1 AAVEKLAG
9 ITHRIPTGAYKA
21 LLVVATIIWGLSF
34 VVMKDAVDVL
44 EPAYLIGFRFL
55 ATGAILLV
63 LFFRRIKVAF
73 ATEVRKDYLV
83 KGIILGVLCY
93 LAFWVQT
100 IGLDH
105 TTPGKNAFLTATYC
119 VIVPFA
125 WWIIARKRPT
135 AFNLLAAVLCVV
147 GIGLVSL
154 QGSLGE
160 LAMGYGDLMTLV
172 SALLF
177 AVHIVYV
184 SKFSQTNDV
193 LVLTTFQFVVGGV
206 CGIAYGMG
214 FETLPP
220 PSALT
225 PSFWMNMA
233 YLVVFA
239 SCIALVIQ
247 NVALAHVPPA
257 QASLFLSLE
266 SVFGVLFSV
275 LLYGEEVGLRLVGG
289 FALIFVAIVVSEVFP
304 LKRGQDDGIP
314 AVEVETPGGAVVSVQ
329 APVAVATGDTDP
341 AAVVEPTLEEAS
353 WSKSGTI

>member
-1 AAVEKLAG
+1 MEKLTG
-9 ITHRIPTGAYKA
+9 IQDRIPTGAYKL

-44 EPAYLIGFRFL
+44 QPAYLIGFRFL
-55 ATGAILLV
+55 ATGVILLA
-63 LFFRRIKVAF
+63 LFFRRIRGAF
-73 ATEVRKDYLV
+73 SRITRKDYLV
-83 KGIILGVLCY
+83 KGTIIGVLCF

-135 AFNLLAAVLCVV
+135 VFNLVAAVMAVA

-154 QGSLGE
+154 TGSLSE
-160 LAMGYGDLMTLV
+160 LSMGYSDAMTLV

-177 AVHIVYV
+177 SEHIVYV
-184 SKFSQTNDV
+184 SKFSETNDV
-193 LVLTTFQFVVGGV
+193 LVLTTLQFIVGGV
-206 CGIAYGMG
+206 LGVAYGAC

-220 PSALT
+220 VEALT
-225 PSFWMNMA
+225 PAFWMNMV

-239 SCIALVIQ
+239 SCVALVIQ

-275 LLYGEEVGLRLVGG
+275 LLYGEQVGLRLVGG
-289 FALIFVAIVVSEVFP
+289 FALIFVAIVVSETFP
-304 LKRGQDDGIP
+304 LRRRADDDAP
-314 AVEVETPGGAVVSVQ
+314 VLALETPGGPVVS
-329 APVAVATGDTDP
+329 PETEDL
-341 AAVVEPTLEEAS
+341 LEEPSLDQPLPAR
-353 WSKSGTI
+353 TFPLE

>member
-1 AAVEKLAG
+1 M
-9 ITHRIPTGAYKA
+9 
-21 LLVVATIIWGLSF
+21 ATVIWGLSF

-44 EPAYLIGFRFL
+44 QPAYLIGFRFL
-55 ATGAILLV
+55 ATGAILAA
-63 LFFRRIKVAF
+63 LFFRRLRA
-73 ATEVRKDYLV
+73 ALSGERALDYLV
-83 KGIILGVLCY
+83 KGTILGVVCY

-125 WWIIARKRPT
+125 WWAIARKRPT
-135 AFNLLAAVLCVV
+135 AFNLVAAVMAVG

-154 QGSLGE
+154 TGSLSE
-160 LAMGYGDLMTLV
+160 LTMGFGDAMTLV

-184 SKFSQTNDV
+184 SKFSEKSDV
-193 LVLTTFQFVVGGV
+193 LVLTLLQFAVGGV
-206 CGIAYGMG
+206 CGVAYGAC

-220 PSALT
+220 AESLT
-225 PSFWMNMA
+225 PAFWMNMA

-239 SCIALVIQ
+239 SCVALVIQ

-266 SVFGVLFSV
+266 SVFGVL
-275 LLYGEEVGLRLVGG
+275 LYGEEIGLRLVGG
-289 FALIFVAIVVSEVFP
+289 FALIFVAIVVSETFP
-304 LKRGQDDGIP
+304 LKRKAGDDAP
-314 AVEVETPGGAVVSVQ
+314 ALALETPGGPVVSPET
-329 APVAVATGDTDP
+329 AGALGGREADGR
-341 AAVVEPTLEEAS
+341 AAVESRLEESS
-353 WSKSGTI
+353 WSKSGTT

>member
-1 AAVEKLAG
+1 M
-9 ITHRIPTGAYKA
+9 
-21 LLVVATIIWGLSF
+21 ATVIWGLSF

-44 EPAYLIGFRFL
+44 QPAYLIGFRFL
-55 ATGAILLV
+55 ATGAILAA
-63 LFFRRIKVAF
+63 LFFRRLRAALSGERAV
-73 ATEVRKDYLV
+73 DYLV
-83 KGIILGVLCY
+83 KGTILGVVCY

-125 WWIIARKRPT
+125 WWAIARKRPT
-135 AFNLLAAVLCVV
+135 AFNLVAAVMAVG

-154 QGSLGE
+154 SGSLSE
-160 LAMGYGDLMTLV
+160 LSMGFGDAMTLV

-184 SKFSQTNDV
+184 SKFSEKSDV
-193 LVLTTFQFVVGGV
+193 LVLTLLQF
-206 CGIAYGMG
+206 AAWRTAPASRR
-214 FETLPP
+214 FPP
-220 PSALT
+220 AESLT
-225 PSFWMNMA
+225 PAFWMDMA

-239 SCIALVIQ
+239 SCVALVIQ

-275 LLYGEEVGLRLVGG
+275 LLYGEEIGLRLVGG
-289 FALIFVAIVVSEVFP
+289 FALIFVAIVVSETFP
-304 LKRGQDDGIP
+304 LKRKAGDDAP
-314 AVEVETPGGAVVSVQ
+314 ALALETPGGPVVSPET
-329 APVAVATGDTDP
+329 AGALGGREADGR
-341 AAVVEPTLEEAS
+341 AAVESRLEESS
-353 WSKSGTI
+353 WSKSGTT

>member
-1 AAVEKLAG
+1 M
-9 ITHRIPTGAYKA
+9 
-21 LLVVATIIWGLSF
+21 VVATIIWGLSF

-55 ATGAILLV
+55 ATGLILVV
-63 LFFRRIKVAF
+63 LFFKRIKRAL
-73 ATEVRKDYLV
+73 TQEIRKDYLV
-83 KGIILGVLCY
+83 KGIILGVLCF

-100 IGLDH
+100 VGLDN

-135 AFNLLAAVLCVV
+135 VFNIIAAVLCVG
-147 GIGLVSL
+147 GIGMVSL

-177 AVHIVYV
+177 AIHIVYV
-184 SKFSQTNDV
+184 SKFSETNDV
-193 LVLTTFQFVVGGV
+193 LALTAFQFIVGGV
-206 CGIAYGMG
+206 CGIAYGG
-214 FETLPP
+214 FFETLPP
-220 PSALT
+220 VEMLT
-225 PSFWMNMA
+225 PAFWMNMV

-239 SCIALVIQ
+239 SCVALVIQ
-247 NVALAHVPPA
+247 NVALSHVPPA

-275 LLYGEEVGLRLVGG
+275 LLYGEQVGLRLIGG
-289 FALIFVAIVVSEVFP
+289 FVLIFIAIVVSETFP
-304 LKRGQDDGIP
+304 LKRKAGYEP
-314 AVEVETPGGAVVSVQ
+314 VVEIETPGGPLVSVEP
-329 APVAVATGDTDP
+329 ARVFDEADDDETVPVEVAQ
-341 AAVVEPTLEEAS
+341 EEAS

>member
-1 AAVEKLAG
+1 MEKLRG
-9 ITHRIPTGAYKA
+9 IAQRIPTGVYKL
-21 LLVVATIIWGLSF
+21 LLVLATIIWGLSF

-44 EPAYLIGFRFL
+44 QPAYLIGFRFL
-55 ATGAILLV
+55 ATGVILAAVFFKHLRAAFSGERAFEHLV
-63 LFFRRIKVAF
+63 Q
-73 ATEVRKDYLV
+73 
-83 KGIILGVLCY
+83 GIILGVLCY

-125 WWIIARKRPT
+125 WWVIARKRPT
-135 AFNLLAAVLCVV
+135 VFNLTAAVMAVG

-154 QGSLGE
+154 EGSLAE
-160 LAMGYGDLMTLV
+160 LSMGFGDAMTLL

-184 SKFSQTNDV
+184 SKFSEKSDV
-193 LVLTTFQFVVGGV
+193 FALTVVQFLVGGG
-206 CGIAYGMG
+206 CGLAFGAC

-220 PSALT
+220 AEALT
-225 PSFWMNMA
+225 PAFWMNMA

-239 SCIALVIQ
+239 SCVALVIQ

-275 LLYGEEVGLRLVGG
+275 LLYGEGVGLRLVVG
-289 FALIFVAIVVSEVFP
+289 FALIFAAIVISETFP
-304 LKRGQDDGIP
+304 LKRP
-314 AVEVETPGGAVVSVQ
+314 YR
-329 APVAVATGDTDP
+329 
-341 AAVVEPTLEEAS
+341 AS
-353 WSKSGTI
+353 ASLCQRSL

>member
-1 AAVEKLAG
+1 MEKLDG
-9 ITHRIPTGAYKA
+9 IAHRIPTGVYKL
-21 LLVVATIIWGLSF
+21 LLVVATVIWGLSF

-44 EPAYLIGFRFL
+44 QPAYLIGFRFL
-55 ATGAILLV
+55 ATGAILAA
-63 LFFRRIKVAF
+63 LFFRRLRAALSGERAV
-73 ATEVRKDYLV
+73 DYLV
-83 KGIILGVLCY
+83 KGTILGVVCY

-125 WWIIARKRPT
+125 WWAIARKRPT
-135 AFNLLAAVLCVV
+135 AFNLVAAVMAVG

-154 QGSLGE
+154 SGSLSE
-160 LAMGYGDLMTLV
+160 LSMGFGDAMTLV

-184 SKFSQTNDV
+184 SKFSEKSDV
-193 LVLTTFQFVVGGV
+193 LVLTLLQFAVGGV
-206 CGIAYGMG
+206 CGVAYGAC

-220 PSALT
+220 AESLT
-225 PSFWMNMA
+225 PAFWMDMA

-239 SCIALVIQ
+239 SCVALVIQ

-275 LLYGEEVGLRLVGG
+275 LLYGEEIGLRLVGG
-289 FALIFVAIVVSEVFP
+289 FALIFVAIVVSETFP
-304 LKRGQDDGIP
+304 LKRKAGDDAP
-314 AVEVETPGGAVVSVQ
+314 ALALETPGGPVVSPET
-329 APVAVATGDTDP
+329 AGALGGREADGR
-341 AAVVEPTLEEAS
+341 AAVESRLEESS
-353 WSKSGTI
+353 WSKSGTT

>member
-1 AAVEKLAG
+1 MEKLDG
-9 ITHRIPTGAYKA
+9 IAHRIPTGAYKL
-21 LLVVATIIWGLSF
+21 LLVVATVIWGLSF

-44 EPAYLIGFRFL
+44 QPAYLIGFRFL
-55 ATGAILLV
+55 ATGAILAA
-63 LFFRRIKVAF
+63 LFFRRLRA
-73 ATEVRKDYLV
+73 ALSGERALDYLV
-83 KGIILGVLCY
+83 KGTILGVVCY

-125 WWIIARKRPT
+125 WWAIARKRPT
-135 AFNLLAAVLCVV
+135 AFNLVAAVMAV
-147 GIGLVSL
+147 GCIGLVSL
-154 QGSLGE
+154 SGSLSE
-160 LAMGYGDLMTLV
+160 LSMGFGDTMTLV

-184 SKFSQTNDV
+184 SKFSEKSDV
-193 LVLTTFQFVVGGV
+193 LVLTLLQFAVGGV
-206 CGIAYGMG
+206 CGVAYGAC

-220 PSALT
+220 AESLT
-225 PSFWMNMA
+225 PAFWMDMA

-239 SCIALVIQ
+239 SCVALVIQ

-275 LLYGEEVGLRLVGG
+275 LLYGEQIGLRLVMG
-289 FALIFVAIVVSEVFP
+289 FALIFVAIVVSETFP
-304 LKRGQDDGIP
+304 LKRKAGDDAP
-314 AVEVETPGGAVVSVQ
+314 ALALETPGGPVVSPET
-329 APVAVATGDTDP
+329 AGALGGREADGR
-341 AAVVEPTLEEAS
+341 AAVESRLEESS
-353 WSKSGTI
+353 WSKSGTT

>member
-1 AAVEKLAG
+1 MRGLSDIAG
-9 ITHRIPTGAYKA
+9 RIPTSVYKL

-55 ATGAILLV
+55 ATGVVLALV
-63 LFFRRIKVAF
+63 FWRRMRLAF
-73 ATEVRKDYLV
+73 TKDYLM
-83 KGIILGVLCY
+83 KGLVLGVLCF

-100 IGLDH
+100 IGLDN

-125 WWIIARKRPT
+125 WWVLARKRPS
-135 AFNLLAAVLCVV
+135 AFNLLAAVMAVA

-154 QGSLGE
+154 QGSLAE
-160 LAMGYGDLMTLV
+160 LSMGYGDLMTLV

-184 SKFSQTNDV
+184 SKFSETNDV
-193 LVLTTFQFVVGGV
+193 LVLTVMQFFIGGA
-206 CGIAYGMG
+206 CGIACGAC

-220 PSALT
+220 ASALT
-225 PSFWMNMA
+225 PDFFWNMA
-233 YLVVFA
+233 YLVIFA
-239 SCIALVIQ
+239 SCVALVIQ

-266 SVFGVLFSV
+266 SVFGVMFSV
-275 LLYGEEVGLRLVGG
+275 MLYGEQIGLKLVAG
-289 FALIFVAIVVSEVFP
+289 FVLIFGAILVSELFP
-304 LKRGQDDGIP
+304 RKRESAPDCQLEAVP
-314 AVEVETPGGAVVSVQ
+314 AQ
-329 APVAVATGDTDP
+329 AD
-341 AAVVEPTLEEAS
+341 
-353 WSKSGTI
+353 

>member
-1 AAVEKLAG
+1 MSTQAN
-9 ITHRIPTGAYKA
+9 IQDRIPGGVYKL
-21 LLVVATIIWGLSF
+21 LLVVATVIWGLSF

-55 ATGAILLV
+55 ATGVILV
-63 LFFRRIKVAF
+63 VIFWKRIVRAF
-73 ATEVRKDYLV
+73 AKETVKDFLA
-83 KGIILGVLCY
+83 KGAILGVLCF

-125 WWIIARKRPT
+125 WWVIARKRPT
-135 AFNLLAAVLCVV
+135 IFNILAAVMAVA
-147 GIGLVSL
+147 GIGFVSL
-154 QGSLGE
+154 QGSLSE
-160 LAMGYGDLMTLV
+160 LSMGYGDFMTLV

-177 AVHIVYV
+177 AIHIVYI
-184 SKFSQTNDV
+184 SKFSETNDV
-193 LVLTTFQFVVGGV
+193 LVLTTIQFIVGGI
-206 CGIAYGMG
+206 CGIAYGAC

-220 PSALT
+220 ASAITLD
-225 PSFWMNMA
+225 FLWNMF

-239 SCIALVIQ
+239 SAIALVIQ

-275 LLYGEEVGLRLVGG
+275 LLYNEEVGVRLLVG
-289 FALIFVAIVVSEVFP
+289 FALIFAAIVVSETFP
-304 LKRGQDDGIP
+304 LKRKN
-314 AVEVETPGGAVVSVQ
+314 
-329 APVAVATGDTDP
+329 AVAQMEP
-341 AAVVEPTLEEAS
+341 APARVE
-353 WSKSGTI
+353 

>member
-1 AAVEKLAG
+1 MSGFSNRVGSIPASVYKL
-9 ITHRIPTGAYKA
+9 

-55 ATGAILLV
+55 ATGAV
-63 LFFRRIKVAF
+63 LAAVFWRRMRLAF
-73 ATEVRKDYLV
+73 TKDYLV
-83 KGIILGVLCY
+83 KGLVLGVLCF

-100 IGLDH
+100 IGLDN

-125 WWIIARKRPT
+125 WWVIARKRPT
-135 AFNLLAAVLCVV
+135 VFNIGAAVMAVV
-147 GIGLVSL
+147 GIGMVSL
-154 QGSLGE
+154 QGSLAE
-160 LAMGYGDLMTLV
+160 LSMGYGDLMTLV

-184 SKFSQTNDV
+184 SKFSETNDV
-193 LVLTTFQFVVGGV
+193 LVLTVMQFFIGGA
-206 CGIAYGMG
+206 CGVAYGAY

-220 PSALT
+220 ASALT
-225 PSFWMNMA
+225 PEFFWNMA
-233 YLVVFA
+233 YLVIFA
-239 SCIALVIQ
+239 SCVALVIQ

-275 LLYGEEVGLRLVGG
+275 LLYGEQVGLKLVVG
-289 FALIFVAIVVSEVFP
+289 FVLIFGAILVSETFP
-304 LKRGQDDGIP
+304 LKRTCVARSEAAARQQEAVP
-314 AVEVETPGGAVVSVQ
+314 AELP
-329 APVAVATGDTDP
+329 
-341 AAVVEPTLEEAS
+341 
-353 WSKSGTI
+353 